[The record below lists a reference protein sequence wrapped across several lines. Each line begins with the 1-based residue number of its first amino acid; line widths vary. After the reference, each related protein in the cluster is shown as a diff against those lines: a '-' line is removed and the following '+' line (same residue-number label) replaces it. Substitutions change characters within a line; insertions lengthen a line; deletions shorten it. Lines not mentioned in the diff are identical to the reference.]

1 MNQMTMEEQK
11 TVWKRP
17 IQIGMINTVH
27 RVGLTS
33 AKFKQTVG

>member
-1 MNQMTMEEQK
+1 MTMEEEK
-11 TVWKRP
+11 TVWKRLAV
-17 IQIGMINTVH
+17 IGMITSVH